1 MWPKTET
8 SRVAQGQEDQSLR
21 SGPGDAVVKRDRE
34 RGRER
39 EREKG
44 EGEEGRGGGGGG
56 QREC

>member
-44 EGEEGRGGGGGG
+44 EGRRGGEGEEG